1 MRKRLTKIF
10 LVWLCL
16 FTVWTLYRY
25 FLSLPE
31 TVEEFLIK
39 PAIWL
44 GLIIPVVLLFEKRPL
59 SSLGLSGKNFYRNVY
74 IGLGLG
80 TLFALEGV
88 IVNYLKYGK
97 TSFLAPTANTNEFL
111 LLFVMSFAT
120 GLTEEIVSRGYFMNR
135 LWEIIRSETIA
146 NLMSSLMFTVI
157 HLPIAIFALHYGA
170 FDLVIYLWTIFLL
183 GLADGYIFART
194 KTIVAPTIT
203 HTMWNLS
210 IVLFR

>member
-1 MRKRLTKIF
+1 MRKKLTKIF
-10 LVWLCL
+10 LVWVCL
-16 FTVWTLYRY
+16 FVVWTMYRY
-25 FLSLPE
+25 FFTLPE
-31 TVEEFLIK
+31 AVEEFLVT

-44 GLIIPVVLLFEKRPL
+44 GLIFSVVLFIEKKPLF
-59 SSLGLSGKNFYRNVY
+59 SLGLSGKNFYRNVY

-97 TSFLAPTANTNEFL
+97 TSFLTPTANTNEFL

-135 LWEIIRSETIA
+135 LWEIIRFETAA
-146 NLMSSLMFTVI
+146 NLVSSLMFTVI

-183 GLADGYIFART
+183 GLADGYVFART
-194 KTIVAPTIT
+194 KTVVAPTIT